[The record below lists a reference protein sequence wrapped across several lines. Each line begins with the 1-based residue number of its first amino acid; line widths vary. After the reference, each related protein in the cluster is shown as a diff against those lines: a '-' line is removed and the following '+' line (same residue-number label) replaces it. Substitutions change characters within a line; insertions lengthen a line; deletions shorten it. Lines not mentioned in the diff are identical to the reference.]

1 MEMRVGEDGIQEEQ
15 AADNTQLLTG
25 LNLDLQ

>member
-1 MEMRVGEDGIQEEQ
+1 MRVGEDGVIQEEQ